1 MKIQCPGCKKNI
13 NIKKGTYPEE
23 KKFSFLCPGCGTKI
37 QVNPMEIKRAEEN
50 NDIPD
55 KNLSGDELKK
65 EILNTNPSLPPIPDI
80 LLRAKEL
87 IESSGYS
94 AKELS
99 RIISLDQ
106 AIAAR
111 VLKLANSAYFNFNPP
126 IPTIE
131 EACILL
137 GEKNLMSII
146 MVAQMSKMLDKE
158 LKGYNISKGNLFYH
172 SIASAVAA
180 DIIAEE
186 KMPLFELDAFSAGL
200 LHDCGKMILN
210 EYVNQRKQEF
220 VHLISDAK
228 MPCYLAEKKMFGF
241 SHAEIGYDF
250 LKSWHLPEIQTHAI
264 GFHHNPHESGM
275 NELSYILNAADF
287 FAKKAGF
294 SAADYCMENSLL
306 LENEVK
312 EFLNIE
318 DYEIDEFTN
327 KIRKNVLEMTK
338 DFSF

>member
-37 QVNPMEIKRAEEN
+37 KVNPLEQKSAEEKPETSN
-50 NDIPD
+50 I
-55 KNLSGDELKK
+55 NLSGEELKNH
-65 EILNTNPSLPPIPDI
+65 ILSSSPSLPPIPDI
-80 LLRAKEL
+80 LLRTKKL
-87 IESSGYS
+87 IENSGYS

-99 RIISLDQ
+99 KIISLDQ

-137 GEKNLMSII
+137 GEKNLISII

-180 DIIAEE
+180 DIIARE

-220 VHLISDAK
+220 VYLVSVSK

-241 SHAEIGYDF
+241 SHAEIAYNF
-250 LKSWHLPEIQTHAI
+250 LEAWHLPEIQTHAI
-264 GFHHNPHESGM
+264 GFHHNPQDSGM
-275 NELSYILNAADF
+275 NELSYILNAADY
-287 FAKKAGF
+287 FAKKSGF
-294 SAADYCMENSLL
+294 SSVEYCMENKLL
-306 LENEVK
+306 LKNEVK
-312 EFLNIE
+312 DFLEIE
-318 DYEIDEFTN
+318 TYEIEEFTN
-327 KIRKNVLEMTK
+327 QIRTNVLEMTK